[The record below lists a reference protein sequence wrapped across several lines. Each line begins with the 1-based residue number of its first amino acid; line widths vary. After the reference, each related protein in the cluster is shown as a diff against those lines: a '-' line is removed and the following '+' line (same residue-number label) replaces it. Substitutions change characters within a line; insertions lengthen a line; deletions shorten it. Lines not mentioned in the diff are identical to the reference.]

1 MPKAPADADAE
12 FRKALAGR
20 LREARMAAGLTQEQ
34 VARLAG
40 TTRHY
45 ISNLEHGRTLPS
57 VPMLAR
63 IAEAVG
69 ASLDRLVGLAERRAK
84 APAKAGQAVNQQ
96 ALEQLRKEVLKE
108 LERFRQDVMRDVKRF
123 LGDA

>member
-1 MPKAPADADAE
+1 MPNAPVGEDAT
-12 FRKALAGR
+12 FQKALGAR
-20 LREARMAAGLTQEQ
+20 LREARLAAGLTQEQ

-63 IAEAVG
+63 IAEALG
-69 ASLDRLVGLAERRAK
+69 RSIDRLVGMPERRERARIKRRK
-84 APAKAGQAVNQQ
+84 ALDPEV
-96 ALEQLRKEVLKE
+96 LDQLREEVRREVRRL
-108 LERFRQDVMRDVKRF
+108 
-123 LGDA
+123 LGE